1 MARQNHG
8 PLSRAKG
15 KLGGVVYQQ
24 YEGMQI
30 AREYQPVVKNPQT
43 EKQMLNRASFKLASQ
58 ILAEFKNVIVERLAK
73 TSIYTRKRRGIA
85 INRIMSVVSVADPE
99 YPAAVVDQVVNAI
112 NEASISGLAAPAITT
127 VSNNHSIVAA
137 DGDTVVYNKADYD
150 NNGKLID
157 LESAIYTS
165 DGTAKT
171 VTPAQGYDSSV
182 VMAVAFRATTEDG
195 RATLD
200 NLTLDRHASE
210 FNVGIER
217 AVAAGDVEIT
227 NMSSNVVLRA

>member
-43 EKQMLNRASFKLASQ
+43 ASQTENRAAFKLASQ
-58 ILAEFKNVIVERLAK
+58 LLSQFKNVIVERLAK
-73 TSIYTRKRRGIA
+73 TSIYIRKRRGIA
-85 INRIMSVVSVADPE
+85 VNRIMSVVAKSDPDM
-99 YPAAVVDQVVNAI
+99 PTALVDSVVNTI

-127 VSNNHSIVAA
+127 VSKTHSIVAESS
-137 DGDTVVYNKADYD
+137 DTVVMTKADYD
-150 NNGKLID
+150 IDGKLMD
-157 LESAIYTS
+157 LTTESYTS
-165 DGTAKT
+165 DGTAKV
-171 VTPAQGYDSSV
+171 VTPAVGFTSSIL
-182 VMAVAFRATTEDG
+182 MAVSFHALTAQG
-195 RATLD
+195 RATLE
-200 NLTLDRHASE
+200 NLSFDQRNSE
-210 FNVGIER
+210 FGVIINR

-227 NMSSNVVLRA
+227 NMSGNVIIAE

>member
-43 EKQMLNRASFKLASQ
+43 AAQTENRAAFKLASQ
-58 ILAEFKNVIVERLAK
+58 LLAQFKNVIVERLAK

-85 INRIMSVVSVADPE
+85 VNRIISVISKSDPE
-99 YPAAVVDQVVNAI
+99 MPTALVDSVINAI
-112 NEASISGLAAPAITT
+112 NEASVSGLAAPAITT
-127 VSNNHSIVAA
+127 VSNTHSIVATNA
-137 DGDTVVYNKADYD
+137 DTVIMSKADYD
-150 NNGKLID
+150 ADGKLID
-157 LESAIYTS
+157 LTTESYTS

-171 VTPAQGYDSSV
+171 VTPATGFKSSV
-182 VMAVAFRATTEDG
+182 LMAVAFHALTVQG
-195 RATLD
+195 RATLE
-200 NLTLDRHASE
+200 NLAFDHHSSE
-210 FNVGIER
+210 FGVLIDR
-217 AVAAGDVEIT
+217 AIAAGDVEIT
-227 NMSSNVVLRA
+227 NMSGNTIISA